1 MKIIIIGC
9 PGAGKS
15 MLTKRINEFLRYPV
29 MHLDKVYHTG
39 GKAHI
44 TREELTNKINT
55 QFEKIAN

>member
-15 MLTKRINEFLRYPV
+15 VLTRRINEFLGYPV

-39 GKAHI
+39 GKSNI
-44 TREELTNKINT
+44 TREEFIDS
-55 QFEKIAN
+55 I